1 VPVWVT
7 IEVMDLNSIEI
18 KTQTALNRILK
29 YALPHKVTVILA
41 LLGLAVVAATET
53 AIPAL
58 LKPLLDR
65 GFSGKLDDKLWH
77 VPAFLVGLAFIRG
90 CAQFGSNYA
99 LSHITNSVLFK
110 LREQMFNRLLQAPA
124 DLFQNRS
131 SASLINAVVFEVNA
145 VLQVITTIAMNLVRD
160 SLTVIGLMAYLFYL
174 NWRLTLLIL
183 IIFPIIGF
191 MVKLINT
198 RLRKLHKVSQDMT
211 NELSYVV
218 EESVGGY
225 KVVKLHG
232 GQAYEKERFALIAN
246 KLRRYSM
253 KIAVAGGLNQP
264 ITQFVASVALS
275 GVLLVAL
282 FQSSMAEVTVGGFVA
297 FVTALILIISP
308 LKHLADINQPLQ
320 RGIAAADMIFKLMDQ
335 PIEEDSERRDDAIKL
350 AKARGELEFK
360 KVGFGYSGVRAL
372 GSDDEYAVKEVLKEI
387 DLKIPAGEVVAFV
400 GPSGSGKSTLV
411 NLLPR
416 FFNPTS
422 GAIHLDGFNI
432 QDIDLK
438 DLRRQMAFVSQDV
451 VLFNDTI
458 AANVAYGAPSPEE
471 IDRGRVH
478 EALQAAN
485 LTELIRELPEG
496 IDSEVGDNG
505 NRLSGGQRQR
515 LAIARAIYKDAPIL
529 ILDEATS
536 ALDSESERQVQE
548 ALEKLMEGKTTLVI
562 AHRLS
567 TIENADR
574 IVVLDHGKV
583 VENGSHAELIAQNGL
598 YASLHRLQFSN
609 A

>member
-1 VPVWVT
+1 
-7 IEVMDLNSIEI
+7 MDSNSINI
-18 KTQTALNRILK
+18 STQTALKRILR
-29 YALPHKVTVILA
+29 YAIPHKVAVVLA
-41 LLGLAVVAATET
+41 LMGLAIVAASET

-65 GFSGKLDDKLWH
+65 GFTGQLDNKLWH

-90 CAQFGSNYA
+90 FAQFGSNYA

-131 SASLINAVVFEVNA
+131 AASLINAVVFEVNA
-145 VLQVITTIAMNLVRD
+145 VLQVITSIAMNLVRD

-232 GQAYEKERFALIAN
+232 GEVYEKQRFALIAD

-264 ITQFVASVALS
+264 LTQFVASIALS

-282 FQSSMAEVTVGGFVA
+282 FQSSMAETTVGGFVA

-308 LKHLADINQPLQ
+308 LKHLADLNQPLQ

-335 PIEEDSERRDDAIKL
+335 PIEEDQTRQSAATRMTKVKGD
-350 AKARGELEFK
+350 LEFK
-360 KVGFGYSGVRAL
+360 QVQFAYQGMASLNPADGLVT
-372 GSDDEYAVKEVLKEI
+372 KEVLKNI

-422 GAIHLDGFNI
+422 GSICLDGVDI
-432 QDIDLK
+432 QDIDLR
-438 DLRRQMAFVSQDV
+438 DLRQQMAFVSQDV

-458 AANVAYGAPSPEE
+458 AANVAYGVKTPEE
-471 IDRGRVH
+471 IDRGLVH

-485 LTELIRELPEG
+485 LSELIKELPEG
-496 IDSEVGDNG
+496 IDAQVGDNG

-515 LAIARAIYKDAPIL
+515 LAIARAIYKNAPIL

-548 ALEKLMEGKTTLVI
+548 ALETLMQGRTTLMI

-567 TIENADR
+567 TIENANR
-574 IVVLDHGKV
+574 IVVLDHGKI
-583 VENGSHAELIAQNGL
+583 VENGSHAELMAQNGL
-598 YASLHRLQFSN
+598 YASLHRLQFSH

>member
-1 VPVWVT
+1 
-7 IEVMDLNSIEI
+7 
-18 KTQTALNRILK
+18 
-29 YALPHKVTVILA
+29 
-41 LLGLAVVAATET
+41 
-53 AIPAL
+53 
-58 LKPLLDR
+58 
-65 GFSGKLDDKLWH
+65 
-77 VPAFLVGLAFIRG
+77 
-90 CAQFGSNYA
+90 
-99 LSHITNSVLFK
+99 
-110 LREQMFNRLLQAPA
+110 
-124 DLFQNRS
+124 
-131 SASLINAVVFEVNA
+131 
-145 VLQVITTIAMNLVRD
+145 
-160 SLTVIGLMAYLFYL
+160 MAYLFYL

-232 GQAYEKERFALIAN
+232 GQAYEKQRFALIAN

-264 ITQFVASVALS
+264 MTQFVASIALS

-335 PIEEDSERRDDAIKL
+335 PIEEDSVRRDDAIKL
-350 AKARGELEFK
+350 DKARGELEFK
-360 KVGFGYSGVRAL
+360 KVGFGYSGVQAL
-372 GSDDEYAVKEVLKEI
+372 GAEDDYAIKEVLKEI
-387 DLKIPAGEVVAFV
+387 NLKIPAGEVVAFV

-422 GAIHLDGFNI
+422 GAIHLDGLNI

-458 AANVAYGAPSPEE
+458 AANVAYGVANTEE
-471 IDRGRVH
+471 IDRGRVY

-485 LTELIRELPEG
+485 LTELVKELPEG

-574 IVVLDHGKV
+574 IVVLDHGRV

-598 YASLHRLQFSN
+598 YASLHRLQFSQ

>member
-1 VPVWVT
+1 
-7 IEVMDLNSIEI
+7 MDSNSINI
-18 KTQTALNRILK
+18 STQTALKRILR
-29 YALPHKVTVILA
+29 YAIPHKVAVVLA
-41 LLGLAVVAATET
+41 LVGLAIVAASET

-65 GFSGKLDDKLWH
+65 GFTGQLDNKLWH

-90 CAQFGSNYA
+90 FAQFGSNYA

-131 SASLINAVVFEVNA
+131 AASLINAVVFEVNA
-145 VLQVITTIAMNLVRD
+145 VLQVITSIAMNLVRD

-232 GQAYEKERFALIAN
+232 GEVYEKQRFALIAD

-264 ITQFVASVALS
+264 LTQFVASIALS

-282 FQSSMAEVTVGGFVA
+282 FQSSMAETTVGGFVA

-308 LKHLADINQPLQ
+308 LKHLADLNQPLQ

-335 PIEEDSERRDDAIKL
+335 PIEEDQTRQSAATRMTKVKGD
-350 AKARGELEFK
+350 LEFK
-360 KVGFGYSGVRAL
+360 QVQFAYQGMATSNPADGLVT
-372 GSDDEYAVKEVLKEI
+372 KEVLKNI

-422 GAIHLDGFNI
+422 GSICLDGVDI
-432 QDIDLK
+432 QDIDLR
-438 DLRRQMAFVSQDV
+438 DLRQQMAFVSQDV

-458 AANVAYGAPSPEE
+458 AANVAYGVKTPEE
-471 IDRGRVH
+471 IDRGLVH

-485 LTELIRELPEG
+485 LSELIKELPEG
-496 IDSEVGDNG
+496 IDAQVGDNG

-515 LAIARAIYKDAPIL
+515 LAIARAIYKNAPIL

-548 ALEKLMEGKTTLVI
+548 ALETLMQGRTTLMI

-567 TIENADR
+567 TIENANR
-574 IVVLDHGKV
+574 IVVLDHGKI
-583 VENGSHAELIAQNGL
+583 VENGSHAELMAQNGL
-598 YASLHRLQFSN
+598 YASLHRLQFSH

>member
-1 VPVWVT
+1 
-7 IEVMDLNSIEI
+7 MDSNSINI
-18 KTQTALNRILK
+18 STQTALKRILR
-29 YALPHKVTVILA
+29 YAIPHKVAVALA
-41 LLGLAVVAATET
+41 LFGLTIVAASET

-65 GFSGKLDDKLWH
+65 GFTGQLDNKLWH

-90 CAQFGSNYA
+90 LAQFGSNYA

-131 SASLINAVVFEVNA
+131 AASLINAVVFEVNA
-145 VLQVITTIAMNLVRD
+145 VLQVITSIAMNLVRD

-211 NELSYVV
+211 NELSYIV

-232 GQAYEKERFALIAN
+232 GETYEKQRFSLIAN

-264 ITQFVASVALS
+264 ITQFVASIALS

-282 FQSSMAEVTVGGFVA
+282 FQSSMAETTVGGFVA

-308 LKHLADINQPLQ
+308 LKHLADLNQPLQ

-335 PIEEDSERRDDAIKL
+335 PIEEDQTRQSGAIRISKS
-350 AKARGELEFK
+350 KVDLEFK
-360 KVGFGYSGVRAL
+360 NVQFSYQGLATL
-372 GSDDEYAVKEVLKEI
+372 NPSDGLVAKDILKNI

-416 FFNPTS
+416 FFIPTS
-422 GAIHLDGFNI
+422 GSISLDGVDI

-438 DLRRQMAFVSQDV
+438 DLRQQMAFVSQDV

-458 AANVAYGAPSPEE
+458 AANVAYGVKSPEE
-471 IDRGRVH
+471 IDRGLVQ

-485 LTELIRELPEG
+485 LTEFVKELPDG
-496 IDSEVGDNG
+496 IDTQVGDNG

-548 ALEKLMEGKTTLVI
+548 ALETLMQGRTTLMI

-567 TIENADR
+567 TIENASR
-574 IVVLDHGKV
+574 IVVLDHGKI
-583 VENGSHAELIAQNGL
+583 VENGSHTELMALNGL
-598 YASLHRLQFSN
+598 YASLHRLQFSQ

>member
-1 VPVWVT
+1 
-7 IEVMDLNSIEI
+7 MDSNSINI
-18 KTQTALNRILK
+18 STQTALKRILR
-29 YALPHKVTVILA
+29 YAIPHKVAVALA
-41 LLGLAVVAATET
+41 LFGLTIVAASET

-65 GFSGKLDDKLWH
+65 GFTGQLDNKLWH

-90 CAQFGSNYA
+90 LAQFGSNYA

-131 SASLINAVVFEVNA
+131 AASLINAVVFEVNA
-145 VLQVITTIAMNLVRD
+145 VLQVITSIAMNLVRD

-174 NWRLTLLIL
+174 NWRLTSLIL

-211 NELSYVV
+211 NELSYIV

-232 GQAYEKERFALIAN
+232 GETYEKQRFSLIAN

-264 ITQFVASVALS
+264 ITQFVASIALS

-282 FQSSMAEVTVGGFVA
+282 FQSSMAETTVGGFVA

-308 LKHLADINQPLQ
+308 LKHLADLNQPLQ

-335 PIEEDSERRDDAIKL
+335 PIEEDQTRQSGAIRISKS
-350 AKARGELEFK
+350 KGDLEFK
-360 KVGFGYSGVRAL
+360 NVQFSYQGLASL
-372 GSDDEYAVKEVLKEI
+372 NPSDGLVAKDILKNI

-400 GPSGSGKSTLV
+400 GPSGGGKSTLV

-416 FFNPTS
+416 FFIPTS
-422 GAIHLDGFNI
+422 GSISLDGVDI
-432 QDIDLK
+432 QNIDLK
-438 DLRRQMAFVSQDV
+438 DLRQQMAFVSQDV

-458 AANVAYGAPSPEE
+458 AANVAYGVKSPEE
-471 IDRGRVH
+471 IDRGLVH

-485 LTELIRELPEG
+485 LTELVNELPDG
-496 IDSEVGDNG
+496 IDTQVGDNG

-548 ALEKLMEGKTTLVI
+548 ALETLMQGRTTLMI

-567 TIENADR
+567 TIENASR
-574 IVVLDHGKV
+574 IVVLDHGKI
-583 VENGSHAELIAQNGL
+583 VENGSHTELMAQNGL
-598 YASLHRLQFSN
+598 YASLHRLQFSQ

>member
-1 VPVWVT
+1 
-7 IEVMDLNSIEI
+7 MDSNSINI
-18 KTQTALNRILK
+18 STQTALKRILR
-29 YALPHKVTVILA
+29 YAIPHKVAVALA
-41 LLGLAVVAATET
+41 LFGLTIVAASET

-65 GFSGKLDDKLWH
+65 GFTGQLDNKLWH

-90 CAQFGSNYA
+90 LAQFGSNYA

-131 SASLINAVVFEVNA
+131 AASLINAVVFEVNA
-145 VLQVITTIAMNLVRD
+145 VLQVITSIAMNLVRD

-183 IIFPIIGF
+183 VIFPIIGF

-211 NELSYVV
+211 NELSYIV

-232 GQAYEKERFALIAN
+232 GETYEKQRFSLIAN

-264 ITQFVASVALS
+264 ITQFVASIALS

-282 FQSSMAEVTVGGFVA
+282 FQSSMAETTVGGFVA

-308 LKHLADINQPLQ
+308 LKHLADLNQPLQ

-335 PIEEDSERRDDAIKL
+335 PIEEDQTRQSGAIRISKS
-350 AKARGELEFK
+350 KGDLEFK
-360 KVGFGYSGVRAL
+360 NVQFSYQGLASL
-372 GSDDEYAVKEVLKEI
+372 NPSDGLVTKDILKNI

-400 GPSGSGKSTLV
+400 GPSGGGKSTLV

-416 FFNPTS
+416 FFIPTS
-422 GAIHLDGFNI
+422 GSISLDGVDI
-432 QDIDLK
+432 QNIDLK
-438 DLRRQMAFVSQDV
+438 DLRQQMAFVSQDV

-458 AANVAYGAPSPEE
+458 AANVAYGVKSPEE
-471 IDRGRVH
+471 IDRGLVD

-485 LTELIRELPEG
+485 LTELVKELPDG
-496 IDSEVGDNG
+496 IDTQVGDNG

-515 LAIARAIYKDAPIL
+515 LAIARAIYKNAPIL

-548 ALEKLMEGKTTLVI
+548 ALETLMQGRTTLMI

-567 TIENADR
+567 TIENANR
-574 IVVLDHGKV
+574 IVVVDHGKI
-583 VENGSHAELIAQNGL
+583 VENGSHAELMAQNGL
-598 YASLHRLQFSN
+598 YASLHRLQFSQ

>member
-1 VPVWVT
+1 
-7 IEVMDLNSIEI
+7 MDANSINI
-18 KTQTALNRILK
+18 STQTALTRILR
-29 YALPHKVTVILA
+29 YALPHKIAVILA
-41 LLGLAVVAATET
+41 LIGLAIVAASET

-65 GFSGKLDDKLWH
+65 GFTGKLDNKLWH

-90 CAQFGSNYA
+90 LAQFGSNYA

-131 SASLINAVVFEVNA
+131 AASLINAVVFEVNA
-145 VLQVITTIAMNLVRD
+145 VLQVITSIAMNLVRD
-160 SLTVIGLMAYLFYL
+160 TLTVIGLMAYLFYL

-183 IIFPIIGF
+183 IIFPIIGY
-191 MVKLINT
+191 MVKIINA
-198 RLRKLHKVSQDMT
+198 RLRRLHKVSQDMT

-232 GQAYEKERFALIAN
+232 GEAYEKQRFAMIAD

-264 ITQFVASVALS
+264 MTQFVASIALS

-282 FQSSMAEVTVGGFVA
+282 FQSSMAETTVGGFVA

-335 PIEEDSERRDDAIKL
+335 PIEQDQLRQESAIRITK
-350 AKARGELEFK
+350 AKGDLEFK
-360 KVGFGYSGVRAL
+360 NVQFAYQGMARLNPEDGLTS
-372 GSDDEYAVKEVLKEI
+372 KEVLKNI

-416 FFNPTS
+416 FFNPTAGS
-422 GAIHLDGFNI
+422 ISLDGVDI
-432 QDIDLK
+432 QSIDLR
-438 DLRRQMAFVSQDV
+438 DLRQQMAFVSQDV

-458 AANVAYGAPSPEE
+458 AANVAYGAKSPEE
-471 IDRGRVH
+471 IDRGRVF

-485 LTELIRELPEG
+485 LSELIKELPEG
-496 IDSEVGDNG
+496 IDTEVGDNG

-548 ALEKLMEGKTTLVI
+548 ALETLMEGRTTLMI

-567 TIENADR
+567 TIENANR
-574 IVVLDHGKV
+574 IVVLDHGKI
-583 VENGSHAELIAQNGL
+583 VENGSHAELMAQNGL
-598 YASLHRLQFSN
+598 YASLHRLQFSQ

>member
-1 VPVWVT
+1 MN
-7 IEVMDLNSIEI
+7 IS
-18 KTQTALNRILK
+18 TQTALTRILR
-29 YALPHKVTVILA
+29 YALPHKMAVVLA
-41 LLGLAVVAATET
+41 LIGLAIVAASET

-65 GFSGKLDDKLWH
+65 GFTGKLDNKLWH

-90 CAQFGSNYA
+90 LAQFGSNYA

-131 SASLINAVVFEVNA
+131 AASLINAVVFEVNA
-145 VLQVITTIAMNLVRD
+145 VLQVITSIAMNLVRD
-160 SLTVIGLMAYLFYL
+160 TLTVIGLMAYLFYL

-183 IIFPIIGF
+183 IIFPIIGY
-191 MVKLINT
+191 MVKIINA
-198 RLRKLHKVSQDMT
+198 RLRRLHKVSQDMT

-232 GQAYEKERFALIAN
+232 GEAYEKQRFAMIAD

-264 ITQFVASVALS
+264 MTQFVASIALS

-282 FQSSMAEVTVGGFVA
+282 FQSSMAETTVGGFVA

-335 PIEEDSERRDDAIKL
+335 PIEQDQLRQESAIRITK
-350 AKARGELEFK
+350 AKGDLEFK
-360 KVGFGYSGVRAL
+360 NVQFAYQGMASLNPEDGLTS
-372 GSDDEYAVKEVLKEI
+372 KEVLKNI

-416 FFNPTS
+416 FFNPTAGS
-422 GAIHLDGFNI
+422 ISLDGVDI
-432 QDIDLK
+432 QSIDLR
-438 DLRRQMAFVSQDV
+438 DLRQQMAFVSQDV
-451 VLFNDTI
+451 ILFNDTI
-458 AANVAYGAPSPEE
+458 AANVAYGAKSPEE
-471 IDRGRVH
+471 IDRGRVF

-485 LTELIRELPEG
+485 LSELIKELPEG
-496 IDSEVGDNG
+496 IDTEVGDNG

-548 ALEKLMEGKTTLVI
+548 ALETLMEGRTTLMI

-567 TIENADR
+567 TIENANR
-574 IVVLDHGKV
+574 IVVLDHGKI
-583 VENGSHAELIAQNGL
+583 VENGSHAELMSQNGL
-598 YASLHRLQFSN
+598 YASLHRLQFSQ

>member
-1 VPVWVT
+1 
-7 IEVMDLNSIEI
+7 MDSNSINI
-18 KTQTALNRILK
+18 STQTALKRILR
-29 YALPHKVTVILA
+29 YAIPHKVAVVLA
-41 LLGLAVVAATET
+41 LMGLAIVAASET

-65 GFSGKLDDKLWH
+65 GFTGQLDNKLWH

-90 CAQFGSNYA
+90 FAQFGSNYA

-131 SASLINAVVFEVNA
+131 AASLINAVVFEVNA
-145 VLQVITTIAMNLVRD
+145 VLQVITSIAMNLVRD

-232 GQAYEKERFALIAN
+232 GEVYEKQRFALIAD

-264 ITQFVASVALS
+264 LTQFVASIALS

-282 FQSSMAEVTVGGFVA
+282 FQSSMAETTVGGFVA

-308 LKHLADINQPLQ
+308 LKHLADLNQPLQ

-335 PIEEDSERRDDAIKL
+335 PIEEDQTRQSAATRMTKVKGD
-350 AKARGELEFK
+350 LEFK
-360 KVGFGYSGVRAL
+360 QVQFAYQGMATLNPADGLVT
-372 GSDDEYAVKEVLKEI
+372 KEVLKNI
-387 DLKIPAGEVVAFV
+387 DLKIPVGEVVAFV

-422 GAIHLDGFNI
+422 GSICLDGVDI
-432 QDIDLK
+432 QDIDLR
-438 DLRRQMAFVSQDV
+438 DLRQQMAFVSQDV

-458 AANVAYGAPSPEE
+458 AANVAYGVKTPEE
-471 IDRGRVH
+471 IDRGLVH

-485 LTELIRELPEG
+485 LSELIKELPEG
-496 IDSEVGDNG
+496 IDAQVGDNG

-515 LAIARAIYKDAPIL
+515 LAIARAIYKNAPIL

-548 ALEKLMEGKTTLVI
+548 ALETLMQGRTTLMI

-567 TIENADR
+567 TIENANR
-574 IVVLDHGKV
+574 IVVLDHGKI
-583 VENGSHAELIAQNGL
+583 VENGSHAELMAQNGL
-598 YASLHRLQFSN
+598 YASLHRLQFSH

>member
-1 VPVWVT
+1 
-7 IEVMDLNSIEI
+7 MDSNSINI
-18 KTQTALNRILK
+18 STQTALKRILR
-29 YALPHKVTVILA
+29 YAIPHKVAVALA
-41 LLGLAVVAATET
+41 LFGLTIVAASET

-65 GFSGKLDDKLWH
+65 GFTGQLDNKLWH

-90 CAQFGSNYA
+90 LAQFGSNYA

-131 SASLINAVVFEVNA
+131 AASLINAVVFEVNA
-145 VLQVITTIAMNLVRD
+145 VLQVITSIAMNLVRD

-211 NELSYVV
+211 NELSYIV

-232 GQAYEKERFALIAN
+232 GETYEKQRFSLIAN

-264 ITQFVASVALS
+264 ITQFVASIALS

-282 FQSSMAEVTVGGFVA
+282 FQSSMAETTVGGFVA

-308 LKHLADINQPLQ
+308 LKHLADLNQPLQ

-335 PIEEDSERRDDAIKL
+335 PIEEDQTRQSGAIRISKS
-350 AKARGELEFK
+350 KGDLEFK
-360 KVGFGYSGVRAL
+360 NVQFSYQGLATL
-372 GSDDEYAVKEVLKEI
+372 NPSDGLVAKDILKNI

-416 FFNPTS
+416 FFIPTS
-422 GAIHLDGFNI
+422 GSISLDGVDI

-438 DLRRQMAFVSQDV
+438 DLRQQMAFVSQDV

-458 AANVAYGAPSPEE
+458 AANVAYGVKSPEE
-471 IDRGRVH
+471 IDRGLVQ

-485 LTELIRELPEG
+485 LTEFVKELPDG
-496 IDSEVGDNG
+496 IDTQVGDNG

-548 ALEKLMEGKTTLVI
+548 ALETLMQGRTTLMI

-567 TIENADR
+567 TIENASR
-574 IVVLDHGKV
+574 IVVLDHGKI
-583 VENGSHAELIAQNGL
+583 VENGSHTELMALNGL
-598 YASLHRLQFSN
+598 YASLHRLQFSQ

>member
-1 VPVWVT
+1 
-7 IEVMDLNSIEI
+7 MDSNSIEI
-18 KTQTALNRILK
+18 KTQTALTRILK
-29 YALPHKVTVILA
+29 YALPHKVAVILA
-41 LLGLAVVAATET
+41 LLGLAIVAATET

-65 GFSGKLDDKLWH
+65 GFSGKLDDKLWY

-90 CAQFGSNYA
+90 FAQFGSNYA

-145 VLQVITTIAMNLVRD
+145 VLQVITSIAMNLVRD

-232 GQAYEKERFALIAN
+232 GQAYEKQRFALIAN

-264 ITQFVASVALS
+264 MTQFVASIALS

-335 PIEEDSERRDDAIKL
+335 PIEEDSEHKGDAIKL

-360 KVGFGYSGVRAL
+360 EVGFGYSGARAF
-372 GSDDEYAVKEVLKEI
+372 GSDDEHAVKEVLKEI

-416 FFNPTS
+416 FFNPSS
-422 GAIHLDGFNI
+422 GAIHLDGLNI

-458 AANVAYGAPSPEE
+458 AANVAYGVANVEE

-485 LTELIRELPEG
+485 LTELVKELPEG
-496 IDSEVGDNG
+496 IDSEIGDNG

-548 ALEKLMEGKTTLVI
+548 ALEKLMEGRTTLVI

-574 IVVLDHGKV
+574 IVVLDHGRI

-598 YASLHRLQFSN
+598 YASLHRLQFSH

>member
-1 VPVWVT
+1 
-7 IEVMDLNSIEI
+7 MDSNSIQI
-18 KTQTALNRILK
+18 KTQTALTRILK
-29 YALPHKVTVILA
+29 YALPHKVAVFLA
-41 LLGLAVVAATET
+41 LLGLTIVAATET

-65 GFSGKLDDKLWH
+65 GFSGKLDDKLWY

-90 CAQFGSNYA
+90 IAQFGSNYA

-145 VLQVITTIAMNLVRD
+145 VLQVITSIAMNLVRD

-232 GQAYEKERFALIAN
+232 GQTYEKQRFALIAN

-264 ITQFVASVALS
+264 MTQFVASIALS

-335 PIEEDSERRDDAIKL
+335 PIEEDSVRRDDAIKL
-350 AKARGELEFK
+350 DKARGELEFR

-372 GSDDEYAVKEVLKEI
+372 GSDDEHAIKEVLKEI

-422 GAIHLDGFNI
+422 GAIHLDGLNI
-432 QDIDLK
+432 QNIDLK

-458 AANVAYGAPSPEE
+458 AANVAYGAASPEE
-471 IDRGRVH
+471 VDRGRVH

-485 LTELIRELPEG
+485 LTELVKELPEG

-536 ALDSESERQVQE
+536 ALDSESERQVQD
-548 ALEKLMEGKTTLVI
+548 ALEKLMAGKTTLVI

-574 IVVLDHGKV
+574 IVVLDHGRI
-583 VENGSHAELIAQNGL
+583 VENGSHAELMAQNGL
-598 YASLHRLQFSN
+598 YASLHRLQFSQ

>member
-1 VPVWVT
+1 
-7 IEVMDLNSIEI
+7 MDSNSINI
-18 KTQTALNRILK
+18 STQTALTRILK
-29 YALPHKVTVILA
+29 YALPHKLAVVLA
-41 LLGLAVVAATET
+41 LVGLAIVAATET

-65 GFSGKLDDKLWH
+65 GFSGKLDNKLWH

-90 CAQFGSNYA
+90 FAQFGSNYA

-131 SASLINAVVFEVNA
+131 AASSINAVVFEVNA
-145 VLQVITTIAMNLVRD
+145 VLQVITSIAMNLVRD

-174 NWRLTLLIL
+174 NWRLTLLVL

-232 GQAYEKERFALIAN
+232 GEKYEKERFSLIAN

-264 ITQFVASVALS
+264 MTQFVASIALS

-335 PIEEDSERRDDAIKL
+335 PIEEDSLRRANAIKL
-350 AKARGELEFK
+350 NKAEGNLEFK
-360 KVGFGYSGVRAL
+360 SVSFAYTGLSSIESIPA
-372 GSDDEYAVKEVLKEI
+372 SDDGAPAREVLKHI

-416 FFNPTS
+416 FFNPSS
-422 GAIHLDGFNI
+422 GSIYLDGVDI

-458 AANVAYGAPSPEE
+458 AANVAYGASSPEE
-471 IDRGRVH
+471 IDRGKVH

-485 LTELIRELPEG
+485 LAELIQELPEG

-515 LAIARAIYKDAPIL
+515 LAIARAIYKNAPIL

-536 ALDSESERQVQE
+536 ALDSESERQVQD
-548 ALEKLMEGKTTLVI
+548 ALEKLMEGRTTLVI

-567 TIENADR
+567 TFENANR
-574 IVVLDHGKV
+574 IVVLDHGRV
-583 VENGSHAELIAQNGL
+583 VENGSHAQLIEQNGL
-598 YASLHRLQFSN
+598 YASLHRLQFSQ

>member
-1 VPVWVT
+1 
-7 IEVMDLNSIEI
+7 MDSNSINI
-18 KTQTALNRILK
+18 STQTALKRILR
-29 YALPHKVTVILA
+29 YAIPHKVAVALA
-41 LLGLAVVAATET
+41 LFGLTIVAASET

-65 GFSGKLDDKLWH
+65 GFTGKLDNKLWY

-90 CAQFGSNYA
+90 LAQFGSNYA

-131 SASLINAVVFEVNA
+131 AASLINAVVFEVNA
-145 VLQVITTIAMNLVRD
+145 VLQVITSIAMNLVRD

-174 NWRLTLLIL
+174 NWRLTSLIL

-211 NELSYVV
+211 NELSYIV

-232 GQAYEKERFALIAN
+232 GETYEKQRFSLIAN

-264 ITQFVASVALS
+264 ITQFVASIALS

-282 FQSSMAEVTVGGFVA
+282 FQSSMAETTVGGFVA

-308 LKHLADINQPLQ
+308 LKHLADLNQPLQ

-335 PIEEDSERRDDAIKL
+335 PIEEDQTRQSGAIRISKS
-350 AKARGELEFK
+350 KGDLEFK
-360 KVGFGYSGVRAL
+360 NVQFSYQGLASL
-372 GSDDEYAVKEVLKEI
+372 NPSDGLVTKDILKNI
-387 DLKIPAGEVVAFV
+387 NLKIPAGEVVAFV
-400 GPSGSGKSTLV
+400 GPSGGGKSTLV

-416 FFNPTS
+416 FFIPTS
-422 GAIHLDGFNI
+422 GSISLDGVDI
-432 QDIDLK
+432 QNIDLK
-438 DLRRQMAFVSQDV
+438 DLRQQMAFVSQDV
-451 VLFNDTI
+451 VLFDDTI
-458 AANVAYGAPSPEE
+458 AANVAYGVKSPEE
-471 IDRGRVH
+471 IDRGLVY

-485 LTELIRELPEG
+485 LTELVKELADG
-496 IDSEVGDNG
+496 IDTQVGDNG

-515 LAIARAIYKDAPIL
+515 LAIARAIYKNAPIL

-548 ALEKLMEGKTTLVI
+548 ALETLMQGRTTLMI

-567 TIENADR
+567 TIENANR
-574 IVVLDHGKV
+574 IVVLDHGKI
-583 VENGSHAELIAQNGL
+583 VENGSHTELMAQNGL
-598 YASLHRLQFSN
+598 YASLHRLQFSQ

>member
-1 VPVWVT
+1 
-7 IEVMDLNSIEI
+7 MDANSINI
-18 KTQTALNRILK
+18 STQTALTRILR
-29 YALPHKVTVILA
+29 YALPHKIAVILA
-41 LLGLAVVAATET
+41 LIGLAIVAASET

-65 GFSGKLDDKLWH
+65 GFTGKLDNKLWH

-90 CAQFGSNYA
+90 LAQFGSNYA

-131 SASLINAVVFEVNA
+131 AASLINAVVFEVNA
-145 VLQVITTIAMNLVRD
+145 VLQVITSIAMNLVRD
-160 SLTVIGLMAYLFYL
+160 TLTVIGLMAYLFYL

-183 IIFPIIGF
+183 IIFPIIGY
-191 MVKLINT
+191 MVKIINA
-198 RLRKLHKVSQDMT
+198 RLRRLHKVSQDMT

-232 GQAYEKERFALIAN
+232 GEAYEKQRFAMIAD

-264 ITQFVASVALS
+264 MTQFVASIALS

-282 FQSSMAEVTVGGFVA
+282 FQSSMAETTVGGFVA

-335 PIEEDSERRDDAIKL
+335 PIEQDQLRQESAIRITK
-350 AKARGELEFK
+350 AKGDLEFK
-360 KVGFGYSGVRAL
+360 NVQFAYQGMASLNPEDGLTS
-372 GSDDEYAVKEVLKEI
+372 KEVLKNI

-416 FFNPTS
+416 FFNPTAGS
-422 GAIHLDGFNI
+422 ISLDGVDI
-432 QDIDLK
+432 QNIDLR
-438 DLRRQMAFVSQDV
+438 DLRQQMAFVSQDV

-458 AANVAYGAPSPEE
+458 AANVAYGAKSPEE
-471 IDRGRVH
+471 IDRGRVF

-485 LTELIRELPEG
+485 LSELIKELPEG
-496 IDSEVGDNG
+496 IDTEVGDNG

-548 ALEKLMEGKTTLVI
+548 ALETLMEGRTTLMI

-567 TIENADR
+567 TIENANR
-574 IVVLDHGKV
+574 IVVLDHGKI
-583 VENGSHAELIAQNGL
+583 VENGSHAELMAQNGL
-598 YASLHRLQFSN
+598 YASLHRLQFSQ

>member
-1 VPVWVT
+1 
-7 IEVMDLNSIEI
+7 MDSNSINI
-18 KTQTALNRILK
+18 STQTALKRILR
-29 YALPHKVTVILA
+29 YAIPHKVAVA
-41 LLGLAVVAATET
+41 LSLFGLTIVAASET

-65 GFSGKLDDKLWH
+65 GFTGQLDNKLWH

-90 CAQFGSNYA
+90 LAQFGSNYA

-131 SASLINAVVFEVNA
+131 AASLINAVVFEVNA
-145 VLQVITTIAMNLVRD
+145 VLQVITSIAMNLVRD
-160 SLTVIGLMAYLFYL
+160 SLTVMGLMAYLFYL

-211 NELSYVV
+211 NELSYIV

-232 GQAYEKERFALIAN
+232 GETYEKQRFSLIAN

-264 ITQFVASVALS
+264 ITQFVASIALS

-282 FQSSMAEVTVGGFVA
+282 FQSSMAETTVGGFVA

-308 LKHLADINQPLQ
+308 LKHLADLNQPLQ

-335 PIEEDSERRDDAIKL
+335 PIEEDPTRQSGAIRIRKS
-350 AKARGELEFK
+350 KGDLEFK
-360 KVGFGYSGVRAL
+360 NVQFSYQGLANL
-372 GSDDEYAVKEVLKEI
+372 NPSDGLVAKDILKNI

-416 FFNPTS
+416 FFIPTS
-422 GAIHLDGFNI
+422 GSISLDGVDI

-438 DLRRQMAFVSQDV
+438 DLRQQMAFVSQDV

-458 AANVAYGAPSPEE
+458 AANVAYGVKSPEE
-471 IDRGRVH
+471 IDRGLVQ

-485 LTELIRELPEG
+485 LTEFVKELPDG
-496 IDSEVGDNG
+496 IDTQVGDNG

-548 ALEKLMEGKTTLVI
+548 ALETLMQGRTTLMI

-567 TIENADR
+567 TIENASR
-574 IVVLDHGKV
+574 IVVLDHGKI
-583 VENGSHAELIAQNGL
+583 VENGSHTELMALNGL
-598 YASLHRLQFSN
+598 YASLHRLQFSQ

>member
-1 VPVWVT
+1 
-7 IEVMDLNSIEI
+7 MDSNSINI
-18 KTQTALNRILK
+18 STQTALTRILK
-29 YALPHKVTVILA
+29 YALPHKVAVALA
-41 LLGLAVVAATET
+41 LLGLAIVAASET

-65 GFSGKLDDKLWH
+65 GFTGKLDNKLWH

-90 CAQFGSNYA
+90 FAQFGSNYA

-131 SASLINAVVFEVNA
+131 AASLINAVVFEVNA
-145 VLQVITTIAMNLVRD
+145 VLQVITSIAMNLVRD
-160 SLTVIGLMAYLFYL
+160 SLTVIGLMGYLFYL

-183 IIFPIIGF
+183 IIFPIIGY
-191 MVKLINT
+191 MVKVINS

-211 NELSYVV
+211 NELSYIV

-232 GQAYEKERFALIAN
+232 GETYEKQRFSMIAD

-264 ITQFVASVALS
+264 MTQFVASIALS

-282 FQSSMAEVTVGGFVA
+282 FQSSMAETTVGGFVA

-335 PIEEDSERRDDAIKL
+335 PIEEDQLRQSSAIRLNK
-350 AKARGELEFK
+350 AKGNLEFK
-360 KVGFGYSGVRAL
+360 NVHFAYQGLASLNPEDGLVSK
-372 GSDDEYAVKEVLKEI
+372 DVLKNI
-387 DLKIPAGEVVAFV
+387 NLSIPAGEVVAFV

-416 FFNPTS
+416 FFNPTDGVIS
-422 GAIHLDGFNI
+422 LDGIDI
-432 QDIDLK
+432 QNIDLR
-438 DLRRQMAFVSQDV
+438 DLRHQMAFVSQDV

-458 AANVAYGAPSPEE
+458 AANVAYGAKSPEE

-485 LTELIRELPEG
+485 LSELIKELPQG
-496 IDSEVGDNG
+496 IDTEVGDNG

-548 ALEKLMEGKTTLVI
+548 ALETLMQGRTTLMI

-567 TIENADR
+567 TIENANR
-574 IVVLDHGKV
+574 IVVLDHGKI
-583 VENGSHAELIAQNGL
+583 VENGAHSDLMAQNGL
-598 YASLHRLQFSN
+598 YASLHRLQFSQ

>member
-1 VPVWVT
+1 
-7 IEVMDLNSIEI
+7 MDSNSISI
-18 KTQTALNRILK
+18 STQTALKRILR
-29 YALPHKVTVILA
+29 YAIPHKVAVALA
-41 LLGLAVVAATET
+41 LFGLTIVAASET

-65 GFSGKLDDKLWH
+65 GFTGQLDNKLWH

-90 CAQFGSNYA
+90 LAQFGSNYA

-131 SASLINAVVFEVNA
+131 AASLINAVVFEVNA
-145 VLQVITTIAMNLVRD
+145 VLQVITSIAMNLVRD

-174 NWRLTLLIL
+174 NWRLTSLIL

-211 NELSYVV
+211 NELSYIV

-232 GQAYEKERFALIAN
+232 GETYEKQRFSLIAN

-264 ITQFVASVALS
+264 ITQFVASIALS

-282 FQSSMAEVTVGGFVA
+282 FQSSMAETTVGGFVA

-308 LKHLADINQPLQ
+308 LKHLADLNQPLQ

-335 PIEEDSERRDDAIKL
+335 PIEEDQTRQSGAIKIS
-350 AKARGELEFK
+350 KSKGDLEFK
-360 KVGFGYSGVRAL
+360 NVQFSYQGLASL
-372 GSDDEYAVKEVLKEI
+372 NPSDGLVTKDILKNI

-400 GPSGSGKSTLV
+400 GPSGGGKSTLV

-416 FFNPTS
+416 FFIPTS
-422 GAIHLDGFNI
+422 GSISLDGVDI
-432 QDIDLK
+432 QNIDLK
-438 DLRRQMAFVSQDV
+438 NLRQQMAFVSQDV

-458 AANVAYGAPSPEE
+458 AANVAYGVKSPEE
-471 IDRGRVH
+471 IDRGLVH

-485 LTELIRELPEG
+485 LTDLVNELPDG
-496 IDSEVGDNG
+496 IDTQVGDNG

-548 ALEKLMEGKTTLVI
+548 ALETLMQGRTTLMI

-567 TIENADR
+567 TIENASR
-574 IVVLDHGKV
+574 IVVLDHGKI
-583 VENGSHAELIAQNGL
+583 VENGSHTELMAQNGL
-598 YASLHRLQFSN
+598 YASLHRLQFSQ

>member
-1 VPVWVT
+1 
-7 IEVMDLNSIEI
+7 MDSNSINI
-18 KTQTALNRILK
+18 STQTALKRILR
-29 YALPHKVTVILA
+29 YAIPHKVAVALA
-41 LLGLAVVAATET
+41 LFGLTIVAASET

-65 GFSGKLDDKLWH
+65 GFTGQLDNKLWH

-90 CAQFGSNYA
+90 LAQFGSNYA

-131 SASLINAVVFEVNA
+131 AASLINAVVFEVNA
-145 VLQVITTIAMNLVRD
+145 VLQVITSIAMNLVRD
-160 SLTVIGLMAYLFYL
+160 SLTVIGLMTYLFYL
-174 NWRLTLLIL
+174 NWRLTSLIL

-211 NELSYVV
+211 NELSYIV

-232 GQAYEKERFALIAN
+232 GETYEKQRFSLIAN

-264 ITQFVASVALS
+264 ITQFVASIALS

-282 FQSSMAEVTVGGFVA
+282 FQSSMAETTVGGFVA

-308 LKHLADINQPLQ
+308 LKHLADLNQPLQ

-335 PIEEDSERRDDAIKL
+335 PIEEDQARQSGAIRISKS
-350 AKARGELEFK
+350 KGDLEFK
-360 KVGFGYSGVRAL
+360 NVQFSYQGLASL
-372 GSDDEYAVKEVLKEI
+372 NPSDGLITKDILKNI

-400 GPSGSGKSTLV
+400 GPSGGGKSTLV

-416 FFNPTS
+416 FFIPTS
-422 GAIHLDGFNI
+422 GSISLDGVDI

-438 DLRRQMAFVSQDV
+438 DLRQQMAFVSQDV

-458 AANVAYGAPSPEE
+458 AANVAYGVKSPEE
-471 IDRGRVH
+471 IDRGLVH

-485 LTELIRELPEG
+485 LTELVKELPEG
-496 IDSEVGDNG
+496 IDTQVGDNG

-515 LAIARAIYKDAPIL
+515 LAIARAIYKNAPIL

-548 ALEKLMEGKTTLVI
+548 ALETLMQGRTTLMI

-567 TIENADR
+567 TIENANR
-574 IVVLDHGKV
+574 IVVLDHGKI
-583 VENGSHAELIAQNGL
+583 VENGSHTELMAQNGL
-598 YASLHRLQFSN
+598 YASLHRLQFSQ

>member
-1 VPVWVT
+1 
-7 IEVMDLNSIEI
+7 MDSNSINI
-18 KTQTALNRILK
+18 STQTALKRILR
-29 YALPHKVTVILA
+29 YAIPHKVAVALA
-41 LLGLAVVAATET
+41 LFGLTIVAASET

-65 GFSGKLDDKLWH
+65 GFTGQLDNKLWH

-90 CAQFGSNYA
+90 LAQFGSNYA

-131 SASLINAVVFEVNA
+131 AASLINAVVFEVNA
-145 VLQVITTIAMNLVRD
+145 VLQVITSIAMNLVRD

-211 NELSYVV
+211 NELSYIV

-232 GQAYEKERFALIAN
+232 GETYEKQRFSLIAN

-264 ITQFVASVALS
+264 ITQFVASIALS

-282 FQSSMAEVTVGGFVA
+282 FQSSMAETTVGGFVA

-308 LKHLADINQPLQ
+308 LKHLADLNQPLQ

-335 PIEEDSERRDDAIKL
+335 PIEEDQTRQSGAIRVNKS
-350 AKARGELEFK
+350 KGDLEFK
-360 KVGFGYSGVRAL
+360 NVQFSYQGLATL
-372 GSDDEYAVKEVLKEI
+372 NPSDGLVAKDILKNI

-416 FFNPTS
+416 FFIPTS
-422 GAIHLDGFNI
+422 GSISLDGVDI

-438 DLRRQMAFVSQDV
+438 DLRQQMAFVSQDV

-458 AANVAYGAPSPEE
+458 AANVAYGVKSPEE
-471 IDRGRVH
+471 IDRGLVY

-485 LTELIRELPEG
+485 LTEFVKELPDG
-496 IDSEVGDNG
+496 IDTQVGDNG

-548 ALEKLMEGKTTLVI
+548 ALETLMQGRTTLMI

-567 TIENADR
+567 TIENASR
-574 IVVLDHGKV
+574 IVVLDHGKI
-583 VENGSHAELIAQNGL
+583 VENGSHTELMALNGL
-598 YASLHRLQFSN
+598 YASLHRLQFSQ

>member
-1 VPVWVT
+1 
-7 IEVMDLNSIEI
+7 MDANSINI
-18 KTQTALNRILK
+18 STQTALTRILR
-29 YALPHKVTVILA
+29 YALPHKMAVVLA
-41 LLGLAVVAATET
+41 LMGLAIVAASET

-65 GFSGKLDDKLWH
+65 GFTGKLDNKLWH

-90 CAQFGSNYA
+90 LAQFGSNYA

-131 SASLINAVVFEVNA
+131 AASLINAVVFEVNA
-145 VLQVITTIAMNLVRD
+145 VLQVITSIAMNLVRD
-160 SLTVIGLMAYLFYL
+160 TLTVIGLMAYLFYL

-183 IIFPIIGF
+183 IIFPIIGY
-191 MVKLINT
+191 MVKIINA
-198 RLRKLHKVSQDMT
+198 RLRRLHKVSQDMT

-232 GQAYEKERFALIAN
+232 GEAYEKQRFAMIAD

-264 ITQFVASVALS
+264 MTQFVASIALS

-282 FQSSMAEVTVGGFVA
+282 FQSSMAETTVGGFVA

-335 PIEEDSERRDDAIKL
+335 PIEQDQLRQESAIRITK
-350 AKARGELEFK
+350 AKGDLEFK
-360 KVGFGYSGVRAL
+360 NVQFAYQGMASLNPEDGLTS
-372 GSDDEYAVKEVLKEI
+372 KEVLKNI

-416 FFNPTS
+416 FFNPTAGS
-422 GAIHLDGFNI
+422 ISLDGVDI
-432 QDIDLK
+432 QSIDLR
-438 DLRRQMAFVSQDV
+438 DLRQQMAFVSQDV

-458 AANVAYGAPSPEE
+458 AANVAYGAKSPEE
-471 IDRGRVH
+471 IDRGRVF

-485 LTELIRELPEG
+485 LSELIKELPEG
-496 IDSEVGDNG
+496 IDTEVGDNG

-548 ALEKLMEGKTTLVI
+548 ALETLMEGRTTLMI

-567 TIENADR
+567 TIENANR
-574 IVVLDHGKV
+574 IVVLDHGKI
-583 VENGSHAELIAQNGL
+583 VENGSHAELMAQNGL
-598 YASLHRLQFSN
+598 YASLHRLQFSQ

>member
-1 VPVWVT
+1 
-7 IEVMDLNSIEI
+7 
-18 KTQTALNRILK
+18 
-29 YALPHKVTVILA
+29 LA
-41 LLGLAVVAATET
+41 LLGLTIVAATET

-65 GFSGKLDDKLWH
+65 GFSGKLDDKLWY

-90 CAQFGSNYA
+90 IAQFGSNYA

-145 VLQVITTIAMNLVRD
+145 VLQVITSIAMNLVRD

-232 GQAYEKERFALIAN
+232 GQAYEKQRFALIAN

-264 ITQFVASVALS
+264 MTQFVASIALS

-335 PIEEDSERRDDAIKL
+335 PIEEDSVRRDDAIKL
-350 AKARGELEFK
+350 DKARGELEFK
-360 KVGFGYSGVRAL
+360 KVGFGYSGVQAL
-372 GSDDEYAVKEVLKEI
+372 GAEDDYAIKEVLKEI
-387 DLKIPAGEVVAFV
+387 NLKIPAGEVVAFV

-422 GAIHLDGFNI
+422 GAIHLDGLNI

-458 AANVAYGAPSPEE
+458 AANVAYGVANTEE
-471 IDRGRVH
+471 IDRGRVY

-485 LTELIRELPEG
+485 LTELVKELPEG

-574 IVVLDHGKV
+574 IVVLDHGRV

-598 YASLHRLQFSN
+598 YASLHRLQFSQ

>member
-1 VPVWVT
+1 VAV
-7 IEVMDLNSIEI
+7 
-18 KTQTALNRILK
+18 A
-29 YALPHKVTVILA
+29 LA
-41 LLGLAVVAATET
+41 LFGLTIVAASET

-65 GFSGKLDDKLWH
+65 GFTGQLDNKLWH

-90 CAQFGSNYA
+90 LAQFGSNYA

-131 SASLINAVVFEVNA
+131 AASLINAVVFEVNA
-145 VLQVITTIAMNLVRD
+145 VLQVITSIAMNLVRD

-211 NELSYVV
+211 NELSYIV

-232 GQAYEKERFALIAN
+232 GETYEKQRFSLIAN

-264 ITQFVASVALS
+264 ITQFVASIALS

-282 FQSSMAEVTVGGFVA
+282 FQSSMAETTVGGFVA

-308 LKHLADINQPLQ
+308 LKHLADLNQPLQ

-335 PIEEDSERRDDAIKL
+335 PIEEDQTRQSGAIRVNKS
-350 AKARGELEFK
+350 KGDLEFK
-360 KVGFGYSGVRAL
+360 NVQFSYQGLATL
-372 GSDDEYAVKEVLKEI
+372 NPSDGLVAKDILKNI

-416 FFNPTS
+416 FFIPTS
-422 GAIHLDGFNI
+422 GSISLDGVDI

-438 DLRRQMAFVSQDV
+438 DLRQQMAFVSQDV

-458 AANVAYGAPSPEE
+458 AANVAYGVKSPEE
-471 IDRGRVH
+471 IDRGLVQ

-485 LTELIRELPEG
+485 LTEFVKELPDG
-496 IDSEVGDNG
+496 IDTQVGDNG

-548 ALEKLMEGKTTLVI
+548 ALETLMQGRTTLMI

-567 TIENADR
+567 TIENASR
-574 IVVLDHGKV
+574 IVVLDHGKI
-583 VENGSHAELIAQNGL
+583 VENGSHTELMALNGL
-598 YASLHRLQFSN
+598 YASLHRLQFSQ

>member
-1 VPVWVT
+1 
-7 IEVMDLNSIEI
+7 
-18 KTQTALNRILK
+18 
-29 YALPHKVTVILA
+29 
-41 LLGLAVVAATET
+41 
-53 AIPAL
+53 
-58 LKPLLDR
+58 
-65 GFSGKLDDKLWH
+65 
-77 VPAFLVGLAFIRG
+77 LAFIRG
-90 CAQFGSNYA
+90 FAQFGSNYA

-110 LREQMFNRLLQAPA
+110 LREQMFDRLLQAPA

-131 SASLINAVVFEVNA
+131 AASLINAVVFEVNA
-145 VLQVITTIAMNLVRD
+145 VLQVITSIAMNLVRD

-232 GQAYEKERFALIAN
+232 GQAYEKQRFALIAN

-264 ITQFVASVALS
+264 MTQFVASIALS

-335 PIEEDSERRDDAIKL
+335 PIEEDSVRRGDAVKL

-372 GSDDEYAVKEVLKEI
+372 GSDDEQAIKEVLKEI

-416 FFNPTS
+416 FFNPTN
-422 GAIHLDGFNI
+422 GAIHLDGLNI

-458 AANVAYGAPSPEE
+458 AANVAYGAASPEE

-496 IDSEVGDNG
+496 IDSAVGDNG

-574 IVVLDHGKV
+574 IVVLDHGRI

-598 YASLHRLQFSN
+598 YASLHRLQFSH

>member
-1 VPVWVT
+1 
-7 IEVMDLNSIEI
+7 MDSNSIEI
-18 KTQTALNRILK
+18 KTQTALIRILK
-29 YALPHKVTVILA
+29 YALPHKVAVILA
-41 LLGLAVVAATET
+41 LLGLVIVAASET

-65 GFSGKLDDKLWH
+65 GFSGKLDDKLWY

-90 CAQFGSNYA
+90 LAQFGSNYA

-145 VLQVITTIAMNLVRD
+145 VLQVITSIAMNLVRD

-191 MVKLINT
+191 MVKLINQ

-232 GQAYEKERFALIAN
+232 GQAYEKQRFALIAN

-264 ITQFVASVALS
+264 ITQLVASIALS

-335 PIEEDSERRDDAIKL
+335 PIEEDSVRRDDAIKL
-350 AKARGELEFK
+350 TKARGELEFK
-360 KVGFGYSGVRAL
+360 KVGFAYSGIRAL
-372 GSDDEYAVKEVLKEI
+372 GSDDEHAIKEVLKEI

-416 FFNPTS
+416 FFNPSS
-422 GAIHLDGFNI
+422 GAIHLDGLNI

-458 AANVAYGAPSPEE
+458 AANVAYGVANVED

-485 LTELIRELPEG
+485 LTELVKELPEG
-496 IDSEVGDNG
+496 IDSEIGDNG

-574 IVVLDHGKV
+574 IVVLDHGRI
-583 VENGSHAELIAQNGL
+583 VENGSHAQLISQNGL
-598 YASLHRLQFSN
+598 YASLHRLQFSH

>member
-1 VPVWVT
+1 
-7 IEVMDLNSIEI
+7 MDSNSINI
-18 KTQTALNRILK
+18 STQTALKRILR
-29 YALPHKVTVILA
+29 YAIPHKVAVALA
-41 LLGLAVVAATET
+41 LFGLTIVAASET

-65 GFSGKLDDKLWH
+65 GFTGQLDNKLWH

-90 CAQFGSNYA
+90 LAQFGSNYA

-131 SASLINAVVFEVNA
+131 AASLINAVVFEVNA
-145 VLQVITTIAMNLVRD
+145 VLQVITSIAMNLVRD

-174 NWRLTLLIL
+174 NWRLTSLIL

-211 NELSYVV
+211 NELSYIV

-232 GQAYEKERFALIAN
+232 GETYEKQRFSLIAN

-264 ITQFVASVALS
+264 ITQFVASIALS

-282 FQSSMAEVTVGGFVA
+282 FQSSMAETTVGGFVA

-308 LKHLADINQPLQ
+308 LKHLADLNQPLQ

-335 PIEEDSERRDDAIKL
+335 PIEEDQARQSGAIRISKS
-350 AKARGELEFK
+350 KGDLEFK
-360 KVGFGYSGVRAL
+360 NVQFSYQGLASL
-372 GSDDEYAVKEVLKEI
+372 NPSDGLVTKDILKNI

-400 GPSGSGKSTLV
+400 GPSGGGKSTLV

-416 FFNPTS
+416 FFIPTS
-422 GAIHLDGFNI
+422 GSISLDGVDI

-438 DLRRQMAFVSQDV
+438 DLRQQMAFVSQDV

-458 AANVAYGAPSPEE
+458 AANVAYGVKSPEE
-471 IDRGRVH
+471 IDRGLVY

-485 LTELIRELPEG
+485 LTELVKELPDG
-496 IDSEVGDNG
+496 IDTQVGDNG

-515 LAIARAIYKDAPIL
+515 LAIARAIYKNAPIL

-548 ALEKLMEGKTTLVI
+548 ALEILMQGRTTLMI

-567 TIENADR
+567 TIENANR
-574 IVVLDHGKV
+574 IVVLDHGKI
-583 VENGSHAELIAQNGL
+583 VENGSHTELMAQNGL
-598 YASLHRLQFSN
+598 YASLHRLQFSQ

>member
-1 VPVWVT
+1 
-7 IEVMDLNSIEI
+7 
-18 KTQTALNRILK
+18 
-29 YALPHKVTVILA
+29 
-41 LLGLAVVAATET
+41 
-53 AIPAL
+53 
-58 LKPLLDR
+58 
-65 GFSGKLDDKLWH
+65 

-90 CAQFGSNYA
+90 FAQFGSNYA

-131 SASLINAVVFEVNA
+131 AASLINAVVFEVNA
-145 VLQVITTIAMNLVRD
+145 VLQVITSIAMNLVRD

-174 NWRLTLLIL
+174 NWRLTLLVL

-218 EESVGGY
+218 EEIVGGY

-232 GQAYEKERFALIAN
+232 GEKYERERFSLIAN

-264 ITQFVASVALS
+264 MTQFVASIALS

-335 PIEEDSERRDDAIKL
+335 PIEEDSLRRANAIKL
-350 AKARGELEFK
+350 NKAEGNLEFK
-360 KVGFGYSGVRAL
+360 SVSFAYTGLSSIESIPA
-372 GSDDEYAVKEVLKEI
+372 SDDGAPAREVLKHI

-416 FFNPTS
+416 FFNPSS
-422 GAIHLDGFNI
+422 GSIYLDGLDI

-458 AANVAYGAPSPEE
+458 AANVAYGASSPEE
-471 IDRGRVH
+471 IDRGKVH

-485 LTELIRELPEG
+485 LAELIQELPEG

-515 LAIARAIYKDAPIL
+515 LAIARAIYKNAPIL

-536 ALDSESERQVQE
+536 ALDSESERQVQD
-548 ALEKLMEGKTTLVI
+548 ALEKLMEGRTTLVI

-567 TIENADR
+567 TIENANR
-574 IVVLDHGKV
+574 IVVLDYGRV
-583 VENGSHAELIAQNGL
+583 VENGSHAQLIQQNGL
-598 YASLHRLQFSN
+598 YASLHRLQFSQ